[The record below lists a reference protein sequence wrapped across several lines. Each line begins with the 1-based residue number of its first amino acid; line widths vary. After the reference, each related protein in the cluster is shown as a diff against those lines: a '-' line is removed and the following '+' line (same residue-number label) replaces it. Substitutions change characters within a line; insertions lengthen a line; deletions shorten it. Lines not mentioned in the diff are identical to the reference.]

1 MDITREQITAGILA
15 GGEGRRL
22 GGIDKGWYDIAG
34 RPLIEHTLERVR
46 PQAGRVVISANRS
59 LSRYRALG
67 HPVHTDDS
75 DDANGP
81 LAGIAALLRAAQ
93 TPYVLIVPV
102 DTPRLPLDLAE
113 RLAAAIQ
120 PEHDLAVAQAGEQRH
135 VLHALMRRRLVDD
148 VQAAIFAGVRRVG
161 QWQSELSCATVD
173 WGRESSAFANINREE
188 DQQTLR

>member
-34 RPLIEHTLERVR
+34 RSLIERTLERVQ

-67 HPVHTDDS
+67 YPVHTDDS

-93 TPYVLIVPV
+93 TPFVLIVPV
-102 DTPRLPLDLAE
+102 DTPQLPLDLAE
-113 RLAAAIQ
+113 RLASALQ

-161 QWQSELSCATVD
+161 QWQAELSCATVD
-173 WGRESSAFANINREE
+173 WGGQSSAFANINREE